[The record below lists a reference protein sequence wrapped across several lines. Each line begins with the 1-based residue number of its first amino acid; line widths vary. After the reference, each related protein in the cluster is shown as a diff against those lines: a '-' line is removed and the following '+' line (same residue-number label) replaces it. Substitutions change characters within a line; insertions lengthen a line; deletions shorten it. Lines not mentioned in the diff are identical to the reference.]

1 MLNHRKRAVKTPA
14 LKQLQHAFQLSI
26 EANEKKTN
34 DATGLA
40 EEQNFNS
47 LSRRK
52 FVGDV
57 SKAAAVLGFT
67 SLYQACNT
75 ANKKT
80 QQTIAIVGAGI
91 AGLHAAYILKQAGF
105 IAQVYEGSGR
115 AGGRIFT
122 VPEMMGK
129 GLWTEMGGEFIDTDH
144 ADMFALAKNFNV
156 PLLDR
161 GSATETSLKEFC
173 YHFNG
178 KKYELKDVLTAIK
191 PVAAQIQKDKALLTD
206 DLSYT
211 THTPDEERL
220 DKMSTLEYIEKLG
233 ISGWFK
239 DFLDA
244 AYTAEYGMDIAE
256 QSCISF
262 LSLFDPGDDK
272 SYKLLGDSDERY
284 SIIGGGQKLCD
295 ALAAELKDQL
305 MKEYL
310 LTSVSQNSDKKYVLS
325 FTVSNSKKVD
335 VTADIVLLTLPFS
348 TLRDVDIKVP
358 LPDWKMNSIKN
369 LGYGTNS
376 KFFVGVN
383 ERIWRKQGY
392 QGYAFSDNGMMNGY
406 DNTQLQSNNEGPGG
420 YTIFL
425 GGKVGLDVCTRDMGL
440 MQKKYLPALD
450 AIFPGVAASFNG
462 KFFSWFWPT
471 YAFSKCSY
479 VSYKTGQYTTM
490 SGTQFE
496 PIDNLY
502 FAGEHCSYEFQGF
515 MNGAAETGRTAAEN
529 VIAKLK
535 NIDKAK

>member
-1 MLNHRKRAVKTPA
+1 MFSRHKLNAKTPA
-14 LKQLQHAFQLSI
+14 LKQLQDAFQVSTD
-26 EANEKKTN
+26 ANKKE
-34 DATGLA
+34 TGDVTALA
-40 EEQNFNS
+40 EERKFES

-52 FVGDV
+52 FVGDM

-67 SLYQACNT
+67 GLYQACNT
-75 ANKKT
+75 AGKKT
-80 QQTIAIVGAGI
+80 QPTIAIVGAGI

-105 IAQVYEGSGR
+105 SAQVYEGSGR

-122 VPEMMGK
+122 LPEMLGK

-144 ADMFALAKNFNV
+144 ADMFALAKHFDL

-161 GSATETSLKEFC
+161 GSSTETLLKEFC
-173 YHFNG
+173 YFFGG
-178 KKYELKDVLTAIK
+178 KKYELKDVLTEIK
-191 PVAAQIQKDKALLTD
+191 PVAEQIKKDKALLTD

-211 THTPDEERL
+211 KHTPDEQRL
-220 DKMSTLEYIEKLG
+220 DNMSTLEYIEKLG
-233 ISGWFK
+233 IGGWFK
-239 DFLDA
+239 NFLDA
-244 AYTAEYGMDIAE
+244 AYTAEYGMDITE

-262 LSLFDPGDDK
+262 LSLFDPGDEK

-295 ALAAELKDQL
+295 ALAGELKDQL

-310 LTSVSQNSDKKYVLS
+310 FTAISQNNDKKYVLS
-325 FTVSNSKKVD
+325 FTVSNSKKID
-335 VTADIVLLTLPFS
+335 VVADIVLLTLPFS
-348 TLRDVDIKVP
+348 TLRDVDIKVA
-358 LPDWKMNSIKN
+358 LPEWKTNSIKN

-383 ERIWRKQGY
+383 ERVWRNQGY

-406 DNTQLQSNNEGPGG
+406 DNTQLQNNNDGPGG

-425 GGKVGLDVCTRDMGL
+425 GGKVGVDVCGQNIEL
-440 MQKKYLPALD
+440 LQKKYLPTLD
-450 AIFPGVAASFNG
+450 AIFPGVAKSFND

-496 PIDNLY
+496 PVDNLY
-502 FAGEHCSYEFQGF
+502 FAGEHCSYAFQGF
-515 MNGAAETGRTAAEN
+515 MNGGAETGRMAAEN
-529 VIAKLK
+529 IIKKLK
-535 NIDKAK
+535 G